1 MPESGTGR
9 PADTQWESP
18 GQAFILADSD
28 WDAIAPGATPEHEQ
42 TESTVM
48 PSTISDAGGP
58 VSIEP
63 QRAAG
68 VSIILAATLFWAFWF
83 SALLWQDGGVIIG
96 LGEVAW
102 TVQLAIH
109 ALTVL
114 LLGWG
119 LVMVTRSA
127 TERRGPG
134 MAGVVLLPLGMV
146 TIPPVMWVGIVVLAA
161 HAWAVNH
168 RITAGMLL
176 AGAGGLVTA
185 YALGARVGTEGM
197 PTLSTAQAAWYGA
210 GLTVTALALVGIGF
224 QAMSRR
230 ARPL

>member
-1 MPESGTGR
+1 MS
-9 PADTQWESP
+9 
-18 GQAFILADSD
+18 
-28 WDAIAPGATPEHEQ
+28 
-42 TESTVM
+42 
-48 PSTISDAGGP
+48 STISDAGGP

-68 VSIILAATLFWAFWF
+68 ISIILGAMVFWAFWF

-102 TVQLAIH
+102 SVQLALH

-119 LVMVTRSA
+119 LVMVARST
-127 TERRGPG
+127 TEHRGLG
-134 MAGVVLLPLGMV
+134 MAGAILLPLGMV
-146 TIPPVMWVGIVVLAA
+146 TVPPVMWGGIVVLAA

-176 AGAGGLVTA
+176 AGVGGLVTA

-197 PTLSTAQAAWYGA
+197 PPLSTAQAAWYGA
-210 GLTVTALALVGIGF
+210 GLTVTALALVVIGL
-224 QAMSRR
+224 QTLSTR